1 MRDLRSRAITA
12 ASREGC
18 IPWKTGYCEIVIY
31 SMEPD
36 GGNDMNWNILN
47 KSYFEPQINI
57 WK

>member
-12 ASREGC
+12 ASRERC

-36 GGNDMNWNILN
+36 GGNDMNLNILN

-57 WK
+57 